1 MLLLSIAV
9 TTIVCLPVL
18 RGFLQTPNGDEL
30 TYLAQHHEALSLSK
44 GFAVWW
50 PTLADGPQ
58 SHVYPLASVA
68 SALLFAL
75 HRVLSQ
81 ALETSAGTAIGL
93 FNFLLFSSGAG
104 VFATALTRSLHTRP
118 SARHHLQLA
127 VATSIAVLAL
137 FTTGNT
143 GGWNSFTTGA
153 ISGWFPAFIALA
165 FVLRLTGPS
174 PSSTMQW
181 AFASVIVGAL
191 YGPAVIV
198 LVVGLLAHRWAK
210 PIHQARSTTGKD
222 IVLFLAASAG
232 LLADV
237 AWTVIYRNMFGGRYE
252 GVTPVDITQ
261 LPQSL
266 IGSISSNLNG
276 VDSLRF
282 ALLAQ
287 VGSWDVFVAILAS
300 LALLLLW
307 RVIPERERKAPKEQ
321 HLQVPPS
328 PAPLL
333 LRTSALLVIGAG
345 VPYVA
350 SAKYAN
356 TTFSPPTS
364 QYFNSVFLMAAL
376 IGSLAILI
384 AQAPVSALPRWSVLA
399 AIGTL
404 IAISS
409 TNLSVRA
416 DAYSAEVLGVEALD
430 QLVSEH
436 ESLSCVELAPMFLD
450 RNSAALAEALN
461 SASTAMH
468 GYSPCP
474 PYSDNFISTMHLTGG
489 SSQPEFDQFGWWFW
503 LGSGDV
509 QFRLE
514 LKTTAFDHV
523 DIPLTPAECDVVLA
537 PGVSATPGEVLDR
550 GVLRLN
556 RNHFD
561 LREPDFAS
569 IEFTVTPTS
578 HACLIKGDARPL
590 AIRVG
595 MPALIH

>member
-1 MLLLSIAV
+1 M
-9 TTIVCLPVL
+9 
-18 RGFLQTPNGDEL
+18 
-30 TYLAQHHEALSLSK
+30 
-44 GFAVWW
+44 
-50 PTLADGPQ
+50 
-58 SHVYPLASVA
+58 
-68 SALLFAL
+68 
-75 HRVLSQ
+75 
-81 ALETSAGTAIGL
+81 
-93 FNFLLFSSGAG
+93 
-104 VFATALTRSLHTRP
+104 
-118 SARHHLQLA
+118 
-127 VATSIAVLAL
+127 
-137 FTTGNT
+137 
-143 GGWNSFTTGA
+143 
-153 ISGWFPAFIALA
+153 
-165 FVLRLTGPS
+165 
-174 PSSTMQW
+174 
-181 AFASVIVGAL
+181 
-191 YGPAVIV
+191 
-198 LVVGLLAHRWAK
+198 LAHR
-210 PIHQARSTTGKD
+210 TTVRIRPTRLTIGTD
-222 IVLFLAASAG
+222 VIRFFAASAG
-232 LLADV
+232 LLTDI
-237 AWTVIYRNMFGGRYE
+237 AWTVVYRNVFGGRYE
-252 GVTPVDITQ
+252 GVTPVEITH

-287 VGSWDVFVAILAS
+287 VSAWDVTLAVLVP

-307 RVIPERERKAPKEQ
+307 RVIPARQRTAPKEQ

-328 PAPLL
+328 PARLL
-333 LRTSALLVIGAG
+333 LRTSALLTIGAG

-350 SAKYAN
+350 SAKYAS

-384 AQAPVSALPRWSVLA
+384 AQAPTSALPRWSVLA

-409 TNLSVRA
+409 TNLSMRA
-416 DAYSAEVLGVEALD
+416 DAYSAAVPGVEALD
-430 QLVSEH
+430 QLVSGH
-436 ESLSCVELAPMFLD
+436 ESLTCAELAPMFLD
-450 RNSAALAEALN
+450 RNSAALAEALS
-461 SASTAMH
+461 SASTAR
-468 GYSPCP
+468 YDNSPCP

-550 GVLRLN
+550 GVLRLD